1 MFLFLGHGRPA
12 GASGD
17 NGIDARWIWPSC
29 ARCGNIA
36 GAGVLATMDGIG
48 AIGPSIRPHV
58 FLLLGHRRPVGA
70 SGDGRIDGK
79 VGALHGMMD
88 EWEARKV
95 QI

>member
-1 MFLFLGHGRPA
+1 
-12 GASGD
+12 
-17 NGIDARWIWPSC
+17 
-29 ARCGNIA
+29 
-36 GAGVLATMDGIG
+36 MDGIG
-48 AIGPSIRPHV
+48 AIGPSIWPHV